1 MSTKSYKELKTI
13 RDLIRYAVSC
23 FNQADLSFGHGNDNA
38 WDEAV
43 YLVLERLN
51 LPLDQLEPYID
62 ARVLESEKKLVLDL
76 IHQRITT
83 RMPLAHLTGIAWLQ
97 GHRFLTDKRV
107 IVPRSPIAE
116 LIVQE
121 ELYPWVQ
128 DSETPMHMLDMC
140 TGSGCLAILMA
151 LSFPNST
158 VDAADISEYAI
169 LLAQRNVAMYKLEDR
184 VKVIESDLFKSL
196 NCNHKYD
203 VIICNPPYVTTQSMR
218 RLPDE
223 YRHEPA
229 LALHGGDDGMD
240 IVRKFLKQA
249 PKYLSD
255 EGFVILEI
263 GFNIE
268 HFYNA
273 FPELEPILLETE
285 FDPNIILLLTK
296 KQLLKLKDSAKQ

>member
-1 MSTKSYKELKTI
+1 MPTKSYKELKTI

-51 LPLDQLEPYID
+51 LPLDQLDPYID

-128 DSETPMHMLDMC
+128 DNQTPMTMLDMC

-151 LSFPNST
+151 LTFPNST
-158 VDAADISEYAI
+158 VDAADISQYAI
-169 LLAQRNVAMYKLEDR
+169 LLAQRNVAMYKLDDR

-196 NCNHKYD
+196 DSNHKYD

-263 GFNIE
+263 GFNME
-268 HFYNA
+268 HFYSA
-273 FPELEPILLETE
+273 FPELEPIFLETE

-296 KQLLKLKDSAKQ
+296 EQLLNLKDTTKQ

>member
-1 MSTKSYKELKTI
+1 MALKSYKELKTI

-23 FNQADLSFGHGNDNA
+23 FTQADLSFGHGNDNA
-38 WDEAV
+38 YDEAV
-43 YLVLERLN
+43 YLVLQRLN
-51 LPLDQLEPYID
+51 LPLNQLDPYID
-62 ARVLESEKKLVLDL
+62 ARVLDSEKKLVLDL
-76 IHQRITT
+76 IHQRVAT

-116 LIVQE
+116 LIIQE
-121 ELYPWVQ
+121 ELAPWVL
-128 DSETPMHMLDMC
+128 DSKKPMRMLNMC

-151 LSFPNST
+151 LTFPNST

-196 NCNHKYD
+196 DAQNKYD

-229 LALHGGDDGMD
+229 IALHGGDDGMA
-240 IVRKFLKQA
+240 IVRKVLKQA
-249 PKYLSD
+249 PKYMND
-255 EGFVILEI
+255 DAFMILEI
-263 GFNIE
+263 GSNME
-268 HFYNA
+268 YFYKA
-273 FPELEPILLETE
+273 FPDLEPIFLETE
-285 FDPNIILLLTK
+285 LDPSIILLLTK
-296 KQLLKLKDSAKQ
+296 EQLLKFKDSNK

>member
-13 RDLIRYAVSC
+13 RDLIRYAVSS

-51 LPLDQLEPYID
+51 LPLDQLDPYID
-62 ARVLESEKKLVLDL
+62 ARVLESEKKLILDL
-76 IHQRITT
+76 IHQRVTT
-83 RMPLAHLTGIAWLQ
+83 RMPLAHLTGVAWLQ

-116 LIVQE
+116 LIVQD
-121 ELYPWVQ
+121 ELTPWVNDTQ
-128 DSETPMHMLDMC
+128 QPMSMLDMC

-151 LSFPNST
+151 LTFPNST

-184 VKVIESDLFKSL
+184 VRVIESDLFKSL
-196 NCNHKYD
+196 DSNHKYD

-223 YRHEPA
+223 YRHEPV

-240 IVRKFLKQA
+240 VVRKFLSQA
-249 PKYLSD
+249 PKYLND
-255 EGFVILEI
+255 EGFVVLEI
-263 GFNIE
+263 GFNME
-268 HFYNA
+268 HFYHA
-273 FPELEPILLETE
+273 FPALEPIFLETE
-285 FDPNIILLLTK
+285 FDPSIILLLTK
-296 KQLLKLKDSAKQ
+296 TELLKLNDLSW